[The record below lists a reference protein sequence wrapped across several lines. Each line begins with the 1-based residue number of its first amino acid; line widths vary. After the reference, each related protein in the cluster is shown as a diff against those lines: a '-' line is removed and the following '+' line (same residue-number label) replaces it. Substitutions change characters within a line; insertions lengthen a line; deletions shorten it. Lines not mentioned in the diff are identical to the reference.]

1 MSKIHVRRADLSD
14 AETVAA
20 FNVAMALETENH
32 VLEPATIA
40 AGVRAA
46 LTDESR
52 ALYFVA
58 EVDGRP
64 QRRVVGQTLVTFEWS
79 DWRNGF
85 IWWFQS
91 VYVAPEFRGRGVF
104 RAIHDV
110 IEREARAAKSV
121 GLRLYVWNENGR
133 AQATYGK
140 LGWVDANYKVMDRMF

>member
-1 MSKIHVRRADLSD
+1 MSKIRVRRADLRD

-46 LTDESR
+46 LADESR

-58 EVDGRP
+58 EIDGR
-64 QRRVVGQTLVTFEWS
+64 VAGQTLVTFEWS

-104 RAIHDV
+104 RAVHDV
-110 IEREARAAKSV
+110 IEREARAAKCV

-133 AQATYGK
+133 AQTTYGR
-140 LGWVDANYKVMDRMF
+140 LGWTDANYRVMERMF

>member
-1 MSKIHVRRADLSD
+1 MSKIRVRRADLRD

-20 FNVAMALETENH
+20 FNAAMALETENH
-32 VLEPATIA
+32 VLDPATIA

-46 LTDESR
+46 LADESR

-58 EVDGRP
+58 EIDGR
-64 QRRVVGQTLVTFEWS
+64 VAGQTLVTFEWS

-104 RAIHDV
+104 RAVHDV
-110 IEREARAAKSV
+110 IEREARAAKCV

-133 AQATYGK
+133 AQTTYGR
-140 LGWVDANYKVMDRMF
+140 LGWTDANYRVMERMF